1 MQDLHE
7 ACAVFGIYAPGED
20 VSRVSFFA
28 LYAMQHR
35 GQESS
40 GIATV
45 DHDRDIRHHAA
56 MGLVAQVFDED
67 DLSRLRGNL
76 AIGHNRYSTTGSS
89 RAANAQPIIVETPLG
104 PLGLAHNGNVVNAD
118 PLRNE
123 LIDRGIV
130 FRSTTDSEVI
140 AQLIALSPG
149 ETFLQK
155 IRRAMM
161 RLEGAYSL
169 TLLTQDAVYA
179 VRDPL
184 GVRPLCLGQ
193 IGSGWVAASETCALD
208 HIGASFIRDVEPGE
222 IVQIDHNGITGHLGR
237 LSERQAT
244 CVFEFIYFARPDSVM
259 DARLLYLAR
268 EEMGA
273 ELSKEHPIDADLVM
287 AIPDSATAAGIGY
300 AREAGI
306 PFREGLLKN
315 RYVGRTFIQPDQRI
329 RDAGVRLKFNPLP
342 HVLEGKKVI
351 VVDDSIV
358 RGTTTPHV
366 VQLLRRAGA
375 REVHLR
381 VCAPPITHPCFFGVD
396 LATKDQLIA
405 AHMSVEQIREYV
417 GADSLGYL
425 SLDGL
430 HRAVGLPKEKFCTA
444 CFTGKYPIPVGEEMD
459 KLALEGSKAVNAR
472 FMEIGRPPATVR

>member
-20 VSRVSFFA
+20 VSRLTFFA
-28 LYAMQHR
+28 LYALQHR

-40 GIATV
+40 GIAVTT
-45 DHDRDIRHHAA
+45 DDGFIRRHVG
-56 MGLVAQVFDED
+56 MGLVSQVFEEEHLAY
-67 DLSRLRGNL
+67 LSGNL

-89 RAANAQPIIVETPLG
+89 RFANAQPIIVDSPLG
-104 PLGLAHNGNVVNAD
+104 PLALAHNGNVVNANR
-118 PLRNE
+118 LREE
-123 LIDRGIV
+123 LVNCGCQ
-130 FRSTTDSEVI
+130 FQSSTDSEVI
-140 AQLIALSPG
+140 AHLIATAKG
-149 ETFLQK
+149 EDWPAK
-155 IRRAMM
+155 IRRAME

-193 IGSGWVAASETCALD
+193 LGSGHVAASESCALD
-208 HIGASFIRDVEPGE
+208 HLGATFLREVTPGE
-222 IVQIDHNGITGHLGR
+222 IVKIDGSGLTSYLGR
-237 LSERQAT
+237 IAPRHAT
-244 CVFEFIYFARPDSVM
+244 CIFEFIYFARPDSVI
-259 DARLLYLAR
+259 DNRLLYLAR

-273 ELSKEHPIDADLVM
+273 ELSREYPVDADLVM

-300 AREAGI
+300 ARASGI

-329 RDAGVRLKFNPLP
+329 RDAGVQLKFNPLP
-342 HVLEGKKVI
+342 HVLRGKRVI
-351 VVDDSIV
+351 LVDDSIV

-366 VQLLRRAGA
+366 IQLLRRAGA
-375 REVHLR
+375 TEVHLR

-405 AHMSVEQIREYV
+405 ANLSVPAIREYV

-430 HRAVGLPKEKFCTA
+430 HRAIGLPKERFCTA
-444 CFTGKYPIPVGEEMD
+444 CFTGNYPIQVDAEMD
-459 KLALEGSKAVNAR
+459 KLGLESYRHRAAEPVSA
-472 FMEIGRPPATVR
+472 ATSH